1 MSASREYGRTI
12 MSEGIDLNDI
22 KRRMDGAI
30 AAFKNDI
37 ASLRTGRASANIL
50 DPVTVEAYGSRM
62 PLNQVANITV
72 PEPRM
77 LSVSVWDKSM
87 VNAVDRAIRE
97 SNLGLNPILDGQ
109 NLRIPLPELNEE
121 RRRSLVK
128 VAHDYAEKSKVAIR
142 NVRRDGMDGLK
153 KAEKDGVIGQDES
166 RAQSERVQKMTDEAI
181 SEVDRLLAE
190 KEKEIMHV

>member
-1 MSASREYGRTI
+1 MSGS
-12 MSEGIDLNDI
+12 IDLNDI

-30 AAFKNDI
+30 NAFKSDLN
-37 ASLRTGRASANIL
+37 SLRTGRASPSIL
-50 DPVTVEAYGSRM
+50 DPVTVEAYGSRV

-77 LSVSVWDKSM
+77 LGVSIWDKSM

-97 SNLGLNPILDGQ
+97 SNLGLNPIMDGQ

-121 RRRSLVK
+121 RRKSLVK
-128 VAHDYAEKSKVAIR
+128 VAHDYAEKAKVAIR
-142 NVRRDGMDGLK
+142 HVRRDGMDDLK
-153 KAEKDGVIGQDES
+153 KSEKDGDIGQDEGRS
-166 RAQSERVQKMTDEAI
+166 LSDRVQKMTDETI

-190 KEKEIMHV
+190 KEKEIMQV

>member
-1 MSASREYGRTI
+1 MS
-12 MSEGIDLNDI
+12 GIDLNDL

-30 AAFKNDI
+30 TAFKSDI

-77 LSVSVWDKSM
+77 LAVSVWDKSM

-97 SNLGLNPILDGQ
+97 SHLGLNPIMDGQ

-121 RRRSLVK
+121 RRKSLVK
-128 VAHDYAEKSKVAIR
+128 VAHDYAEKAKVAAR
-142 NVRRDGMDGLK
+142 HVRRDGMDALK
-153 KAEKDGVIGQDES
+153 KAEKDGDISQDDS
-166 RAQSERVQKMTDEAI
+166 RSLSDKVQKMTDETI
-181 SEVDRLLAE
+181 SEVDRLLGE
-190 KEKEIMHV
+190 KEKEIMQV